1 MTIEIQGKSEGKN
14 MRIAIG
20 ADHAGWPLKE
30 GLVRFL
36 MDRGWDVEDFGT
48 FNDESV
54 DYPDYAE
61 KVGRAVAS
69 GQVER
74 GLLLCGTG
82 LGMCIS
88 ANKISGVRAV
98 TVHDPVSARLSRE
111 HNDANVITMGARVV
125 AEAMA
130 REVLGTWLDTEF
142 LAGRHQRR
150 IEKIE
155 GLETGQF

>member
-1 MTIEIQGKSEGKN
+1 
-14 MRIAIG
+14 MRIAAG

-48 FNDESV
+48 FGDESV

-61 KVGRAVAS
+61 KVARAVAD
-69 GQVER
+69 GQVDR

-88 ANKISGVRAV
+88 ANKVAGVRAV
-98 TVHDPVSARLSRE
+98 TVHDVISARLARE
-111 HNDANVITMGARVV
+111 HNDANVITMGARLITPEV
-125 AEAMA
+125 A
-130 REVLGTWLDTEF
+130 REVLAAWLDTQF
-142 LAGRHQRR
+142 CGGRHQRR
-150 IEKIE
+150 VEKIQA
-155 GLETGQF
+155 LESQTF

>member
-1 MTIEIQGKSEGKN
+1 MEG
-14 MRIAIG
+14 MDVRIAVG

-61 KVGRAVAS
+61 KVGRAVSA
-69 GQVER
+69 GHADR

-88 ANKISGVRAV
+88 ANKVAGVRAV
-98 TVHDPVSARLSRE
+98 TANDLMSARLSRE
-111 HNDANVITMGARVV
+111 HNDANVLTMGARTT
-125 AEAMA
+125 AAAMA
-130 REVLGTWLDTEF
+130 EEILAVWLDTEF
-142 LAGRHQRR
+142 VGGRHQRR
-150 IEKIE
+150 VEKIQN
-155 GLETGQF
+155 LESPQF